1 MQDCLF
7 AYGTLR
13 PGLTPKSVQPLVR
26 QLQWLGGG
34 SAPGR
39 LYDLG
44 DYPGAVFDPSAETRV
59 VGDVLVLPE
68 DAASLLKQLDD
79 YEGFSAAD
87 IANSLFV
94 RFRIDVKLADGREID
109 CWAYRYHREVGR
121 APLVAAGDYAQR
133 AKPG

>member
-1 MQDCLF
+1 MQDYLF

-13 PGLTPKSVQPLVR
+13 PGLTPPSVRPLVAR
-26 QLQWLGGG
+26 LHWIGAG

-44 DYPGAVFDPSAETRV
+44 AYPGAIFDPAAETQIAGGV
-59 VGDVLVLPE
+59 FALPE

-87 IANSLFV
+87 NANSLFV
-94 RFRIDVKLADGREID
+94 RFRVAVRLADRREIG
-109 CWAYRYHREVGR
+109 CWAYGYNREVEQASLIVG
-121 APLVAAGDYAQR
+121 GDYA
-133 AKPG
+133 KCVIK